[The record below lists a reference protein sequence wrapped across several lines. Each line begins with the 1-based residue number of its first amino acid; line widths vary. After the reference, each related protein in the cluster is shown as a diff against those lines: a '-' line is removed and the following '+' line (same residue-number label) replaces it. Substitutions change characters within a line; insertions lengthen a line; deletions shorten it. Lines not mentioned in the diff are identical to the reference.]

1 MNLKVKAFVA
11 NLLSFA
17 IFFIIF
23 RFLITKYTALSGLW
37 VPFVAFFAA
46 NIIAPKFQSVSTKEG
61 DKLFVKWLFFKDIKE
76 IK

>member
-17 IFFIIF
+17 IFFITF
-23 RFLITKYTALSGLW
+23 RFLITKYTTISGLW
-37 VPFVAFFAA
+37 VPFIAFFAG
-46 NIIAPKFQSVSTKEG
+46 NIVAPKFHAITTSDG
-61 DKLFVKWLFFKDIKE
+61 GKLFMKWLFFKEVKE